1 MIFEALELMRA
12 ELQTYVQPFSA
23 TMRVELGS
31 IASVAGNQQDSIL
44 VSLINIEEEST
55 LRNVPPPYQ
64 RNAAGSLERT
74 QPPVFLNLYVLICAN
89 YSDNN
94 TYQSALQW
102 LSRVVQCFQHKNLF
116 NVANTPNTANLPA
129 EAANLQVTTEIY
141 SLTFEKLNQLW
152 GTLGGK
158 QVPSVV
164 YKVRVVEEKAES
176 FMGEGSAILTIE
188 GRTAP
193 VLTLPN

>member
-12 ELQTYVQPFSA
+12 ELQAYVQPFSA

-31 IASVAGNQQDSIL
+31 VASVAGSQQDSIL
-44 VSLINIEEEST
+44 VSLINIEEESA

-64 RNAAGSLERT
+64 RNAVGAFERR

-89 YSDNN
+89 YSDNT

-102 LSRVVQCFQHKNLF
+102 LSRVVQCFQQKSLF
-116 NVANTPNTANLPA
+116 NVANTPNTVNLPA

-164 YKVRVVEEKAES
+164 YKVRVVEEQAES

-188 GRTAP
+188 GRTTP
-193 VLTLPN
+193 ILTRPN